1 MIHLIT
7 YNLRI
12 KLRNFSMVFWPLV
25 FPLILG
31 TFFFFAFGNISEAD
45 FETVSVAVVKPETSN
60 PLFLGFLNQIEN
72 NTDDLISVSE
82 MPEQKALDALKS
94 GKIAGIYY
102 ADIQPS
108 LTVTTNGI
116 PESILQTILD
126 NYESSLTTVRKI
138 FLRHPSGILKGLEQ
152 MMDTRELVQ
161 EVSLG
166 GKTIDGN
173 VQFFYALIA
182 MACFYGCFIGFG
194 SAIPLQAN
202 LSSLA
207 ARRTVTPTHKLKIV
221 LSEQISAFFLGYL
234 DVIILILYLRYVLR
248 LDFQGNMAPMLL
260 ITFPGCLIG
269 VSLGF
274 FVGSLGRMREGVKTG
289 ILLAVS
295 MTCCFLSGLMNN
307 TMKDIVEKNIPV
319 LNRLNPAALI
329 SDAFYC
335 INVYNDPARYY
346 RNLIILAV
354 MSVLLTGASFFMIRR
369 ERYDSL

>member
-45 FETVSVAVVKPETSN
+45 FETVPVAVVKPETAN
-60 PLFLGFLNQIEN
+60 PLFLGFLNQVEN
-72 NTDDLISVSE
+72 STDDLISVSE
-82 MPEQKALDALKS
+82 MPEQKALEALKN
-94 GKIAGIYY
+94 GEIAGIYY

-108 LTVTTNGI
+108 LTVTANGI

-126 NYESSLTTVRKI
+126 NYESSLTTVKKI
-138 FLRHPSGILKGLEQ
+138 FLRHPSGILKGLKQ

-182 MACFYGCFIGFG
+182 MACLYGCFIGFG

-234 DVIILILYLRYVLR
+234 DVIILILYLRYILR

-260 ITFPGCLIG
+260 ITFLGCLIG

-274 FVGSLGRMREGVKTG
+274 FVGSLGKMREGVKIG

-295 MTCCFLSGLMNN
+295 MTCCFLSGLMSN

>member
-7 YNLRI
+7 YSLRI

-31 TFFFFAFGNISEAD
+31 TFFFFAFGNINEAD

-82 MPEQKALDALKS
+82 MPEQKALNALKS

-152 MMDTRELVQ
+152 MMDTR
-161 EVSLG
+161 
-166 GKTIDGN
+166 
-173 VQFFYALIA
+173 
-182 MACFYGCFIGFG
+182 
-194 SAIPLQAN
+194 
-202 LSSLA
+202 
-207 ARRTVTPTHKLKIV
+207 
-221 LSEQISAFFLGYL
+221 
-234 DVIILILYLRYVLR
+234 
-248 LDFQGNMAPMLL
+248 
-260 ITFPGCLIG
+260 
-269 VSLGF
+269 
-274 FVGSLGRMREGVKTG
+274 
-289 ILLAVS
+289 
-295 MTCCFLSGLMNN
+295 
-307 TMKDIVEKNIPV
+307 
-319 LNRLNPAALI
+319 
-329 SDAFYC
+329 
-335 INVYNDPARYY
+335 
-346 RNLIILAV
+346 
-354 MSVLLTGASFFMIRR
+354 
-369 ERYDSL
+369 

>member
-7 YNLRI
+7 YSLRI
-12 KLRNFSMVFWPLV
+12 KLRDFSMVFWPLV

-102 ADIQPS
+102 ADIHPS

-152 MMDTRELVQ
+152 MMDTRELVH

-234 DVIILILYLRYVLR
+234 DVIILILYLRYILR
-248 LDFQGNMAPMLL
+248 LDFQGNMTPMLL
-260 ITFPGCLIG
+260 ITFLGCLIG

-274 FVGSLGRMREGVKTG
+274 FVGSLGKMREGVKIG

-354 MSVLLTGASFFMIRR
+354 MSVLLTGVSFFMIRR

>member
-7 YNLRI
+7 YSLRI

-31 TFFFFAFGNISEAD
+31 TFFFFAFGNINEAD

-82 MPEQKALDALKS
+82 MPEQKALNALKS

-108 LTVTTNGI
+108 LTVTANGI

-152 MMDTRELVQ
+152 MMDTRELVH

-234 DVIILILYLRYVLR
+234 DVIILILYLRYILR
-248 LDFQGNMAPMLL
+248 LDFQGNMTPMLL
-260 ITFPGCLIG
+260 ITFLGCLIG

-274 FVGSLGRMREGVKTG
+274 FVGSLGKMREGVKIG

>member
-248 LDFQGNMAPMLL
+248 LDFQ
-260 ITFPGCLIG
+260 
-269 VSLGF
+269 
-274 FVGSLGRMREGVKTG
+274 
-289 ILLAVS
+289 
-295 MTCCFLSGLMNN
+295 
-307 TMKDIVEKNIPV
+307 
-319 LNRLNPAALI
+319 
-329 SDAFYC
+329 
-335 INVYNDPARYY
+335 
-346 RNLIILAV
+346 
-354 MSVLLTGASFFMIRR
+354 
-369 ERYDSL
+369 

>member
-1 MIHLIT
+1 
-7 YNLRI
+7 
-12 KLRNFSMVFWPLV
+12 
-25 FPLILG
+25 
-31 TFFFFAFGNISEAD
+31 
-45 FETVSVAVVKPETSN
+45 
-60 PLFLGFLNQIEN
+60 
-72 NTDDLISVSE
+72 
-82 MPEQKALDALKS
+82 
-94 GKIAGIYY
+94 
-102 ADIQPS
+102 
-108 LTVTTNGI
+108 
-116 PESILQTILD
+116 
-126 NYESSLTTVRKI
+126 
-138 FLRHPSGILKGLEQ
+138 
-152 MMDTRELVQ
+152 MMDTRELVH

-234 DVIILILYLRYVLR
+234 DVIILILYLRYILR
-248 LDFQGNMAPMLL
+248 LDFQGNMTPMLL
-260 ITFPGCLIG
+260 ITFLGCLIG

-274 FVGSLGRMREGVKTG
+274 FVGSLGKMREGVKIG